1 MPRLHYSGGQL
12 PTPDA
17 FAREL
22 SEAREVYDP
31 LEELLALERVLLL
44 LEQQHGLSSAEF
56 YQRFLAGEGG
66 DSPEVIAWV
75 GRYEVYLS
83 LKAAISQSLSRAGL
97 AA

>member
-12 PTPDA
+12 PTPDT

-22 SEAREVYDP
+22 SEAREAYDP
-31 LEELLALERVLLL
+31 LEELLALERKLLL
-44 LEQQHGLSSAEF
+44 LEQQHSVSSAEF

-75 GRYEVYLS
+75 GRYEAYLN
-83 LKAAISQSLSRAGL
+83 LKAAISERLSLAGG
-97 AA
+97 AV